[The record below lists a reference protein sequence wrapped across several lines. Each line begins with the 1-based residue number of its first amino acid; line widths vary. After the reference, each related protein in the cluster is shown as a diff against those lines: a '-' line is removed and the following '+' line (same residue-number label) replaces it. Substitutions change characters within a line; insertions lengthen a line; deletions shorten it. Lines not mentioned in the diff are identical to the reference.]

1 MILFDRQIP
10 QLVALWSQRLIMLF
24 YVTEYFA
31 DVIKFL
37 ITFHDNIHVIKIW
50 SQDSKGRVFYSSLG
64 DELQWL
70 P

>member
-10 QLVALWSQRLIMLF
+10 QLVALWSQRLIRLF

-37 ITFHDNIHVIKIW
+37 ITFHENIHVIKFW
-50 SQDSKGRVFYSSLG
+50 SQDS
-64 DELQWL
+64 
-70 P
+70 